1 MCDHRYHDGSFR
13 IELLVL
19 SSSICYFYLLVL
31 EYFHHPKRKTCTQG
45 YYCLFSLTPYS
56 LLPSF
61 SLSVWIC
68 LFQTFHISR
77 IIYVS
82 FCVWISLSIFLGF
95 IYVTAYI
102 SIPLF
107 FLQPKN
113 IQLYGYTTAHQL
125 MKTWVISSFWLLMDN
140 AVKET
145 HYKFLCGHRFSILL
159 NIYLG
164 EKLLCVW

>member
-1 MCDHRYHDGSFR
+1 MCPFVFKFHLVYFWGSFM
-13 IELLVL
+13 LQHTSV
-19 SSSICYFYLLVL
+19 
-31 EYFHHPKRKTCTQG
+31 FH
-45 YYCLFSLTPYS
+45 
-56 LLPSF
+56 
-61 SLSVWIC
+61 
-68 LFQTFHISR
+68 
-77 IIYVS
+77 
-82 FCVWISLSIFLGF
+82 
-95 IYVTAYI
+95 
-102 SIPLF
+102 F

-125 MKTWVISSFWLLMDN
+125 MKTWVISSFRLLMDN